1 MSAALR
7 KDWSAEFGGGAAE
20 GTGAAASGELVW
32 SPAGGSNIA
41 GKAA

>member
-7 KDWSAEFGGGAAE
+7 EDWSAEFGGGATEA
-20 GTGAAASGELVW
+20 TGATASGELVW
-32 SPAGGSNIA
+32 SPAGGSNVA